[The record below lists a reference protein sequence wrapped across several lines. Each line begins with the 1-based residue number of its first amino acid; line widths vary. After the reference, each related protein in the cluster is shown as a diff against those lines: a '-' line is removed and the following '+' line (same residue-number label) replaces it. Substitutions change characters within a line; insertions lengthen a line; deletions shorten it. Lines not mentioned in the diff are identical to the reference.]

1 MFQNQRTTEFWVEQF
16 QCFVQEYYYN
26 IDFIFEDGYAY
37 INVGWT
43 KPLSVNGKLLQYLFF
58 EILT

>member
-16 QCFVQEYYYN
+16 QCYCFVQEYYYN
-26 IDFIFEDGYAY
+26 IDFIFEDGHTY

-43 KPLSVNGKLLQYLFF
+43 KPLSY
-58 EILT
+58 

>member
-26 IDFIFEDGYAY
+26 IDFIFEDGYTY

-43 KPLSVNGKLLQYLFF
+43 KPLSY
-58 EILT
+58 